1 MSTKSARSRAHIKD
15 PLPTP
20 RGVEVVPI
28 GQVAGLLGWS
38 VSKLRSVGLFLKP
51 FILADG
57 TRLYDVD
64 RALAWARIEDEFIA
78 RSDVRE
84 AQEQRAIR
92 KVRRW
97 ARGVRRWLRGKDVP
111 HDRRLMAIGRIA
123 VSAESYTQTLRSGF
137 DTVVAHAGLLCMLE
151 LIGTAAVGLSAQ
163 GRSLYPQIPW
173 DRVEALAALHKTW
186 NGRLFRNGM
195 DVIVPLLRRAGM
207 RTGIRRIDDPQRSA
221 GATSCDAKKR
231 RMVADKEALPMQH
244 SVRADDQR
252 RKLASAIHALRPRLD
267 RRRASPRRDSRRAKT

>member
-1 MSTKSARSRAHIKD
+1 MSTRSARGRTHIKD
-15 PLPTP
+15 SLPRP

-38 VSKLRSVGLFLKP
+38 ASKLRRAGLFLTP
-51 FILADG
+51 FILEDG
-57 TRLYDVD
+57 MRLYDVD
-64 RALAWARIEDEFIA
+64 RVLAWARIEDEFIA
-78 RSDVRE
+78 HREVRE

-111 HDRRLMAIGRIA
+111 DDRRLMAIGRIA

-137 DTVVAHAGLLCMLE
+137 DTIVAHAGLLCMLE
-151 LIGTAAVGLSAQ
+151 LIGTAAVGLSAG

-221 GATSCDAKKR
+221 GATRRDAKKR
-231 RMVADKEALPMQH
+231 RMVANKEALPMQ
-244 SVRADDQR
+244 
-252 RKLASAIHALRPRLD
+252 ALRPRLD